1 MSLLIVGTG
10 ALACLFAARL
20 AQGGN
25 KVTMLGTWKEGLE
38 ALQRD
43 GVCLQDLD
51 GKRNFYP
58 VETVQGQ
65 LTGRDYHQALVL
77 VKSWQTERA
86 ARQLA
91 QCLSADGLA
100 LTLQNGLGND
110 QVLKAALTAERVVQG
125 VTMLGARM
133 LEPGQVLFTG
143 NGKVF
148 LGAHSRLGEMSGL
161 LDNAGFQVE
170 VVADTISLQWG
181 KLVINAAINPLSA
194 LLRVNNGTLL
204 VRPAARQV
212 MADVAAEAVHIADLK
227 GITLPYPDPLRTV
240 EDVAKSTASNYSSM
254 LQDVL
259 RGMPTEIDAINGAIV
274 QEGERLGAPT
284 LANRMLW
291 LLVKGLEEPK

>member
-20 AQGGN
+20 AQAGN

-38 ALQRD
+38 ALQRN

-51 GKRNFYP
+51 GRRNFYP

-65 LTGRDYHQALVL
+65 LTGRGYHQALVL
-77 VKSWQTERA
+77 VKAWQTERA

-110 QVLKAALTAERVVQG
+110 QVLKAALTAERVAQG

-143 NGKVF
+143 DGKVF
-148 LGAHSRLGEMSGL
+148 LGAHSRLGEMAGL
-161 LDNAGFQVE
+161 LDKAGFQVE
-170 VVADTISLQWG
+170 VVGDTISLQWG

-194 LLRVNNGTLL
+194 LLRVTNGTLL

-212 MADVAAEAVHIADLK
+212 MADVAAEAAHIAALK
-227 GITLPYPDPLRTV
+227 GIALPYPDPLRAV

-259 RGMPTEIDAINGAIV
+259 RGTPTEIDAINGAIV
-274 QEGERLGAPT
+274 REGECLGAPT
-284 LANRMLW
+284 LANRMLL

>member
-20 AQGGN
+20 VQAGN
-25 KVTMLGTWKEGLE
+25 RVTMLGTWKEGLE

-51 GKRNFYP
+51 GKRNYHP

-65 LTGRDYHQALVL
+65 ITGKRYHQALVL
-77 VKSWQTERA
+77 VKAWQTERA

-110 QVLKAALTAERVVQG
+110 QVLKATLTAERVAQG

-133 LEPGQVLFTG
+133 LEPGQVCFTG

-148 LGAHSRLGEMSGL
+148 LGAHSRLAEMAGL
-161 LDNAGFQVE
+161 LDKAGFQVE
-170 VVADTISLQWG
+170 VVADTISLLWG
-181 KLVINAAINPLSA
+181 KLIINAAINPLSA
-194 LLRVNNGTLL
+194 LLRVNNGSLL
-204 VRPAARQV
+204 LRPAARQV
-212 MADVAAEAVHIADLK
+212 MADVAAEAAHIAGLK
-227 GITLPYPDPLRTV
+227 GITLPYPDPLQAV

-259 RGMPTEIDAINGAIV
+259 RGTPTEIDAINGAIV
-274 QEGERLGAPT
+274 WEGERLGVPT
-284 LANRMLW
+284 PTNRILW
-291 LLVKGLEEPK
+291 QLVMSMGEAE